1 MQVMFSFVPFFKIIT
16 ITIII
21 IIIIIRWL
29 WDLVV
34 EVALL
39 WKVGFCGGR
48 KTRGPGEQI
57 CVARTKTN
65 NKLNPHVTPGL
76 ENKPGP
82 QCWESSTLSTAPS
95 RLLQKEI
102 EFWINCLRYNCYY
115 ICATDIDECTHGIH
129 ECLNESANCLNTV
142 GSYNCVCKDGYQ
154 GDGKTICTPEGK

>member
-1 MQVMFSFVPFFKIIT
+1 MQVMFRFVLFFKIIT
-16 ITIII
+16 IT

-39 WKVGFCGGR
+39 SKVGFCGGR

-65 NKLNPHVTPGL
+65 NELNPHVTSGL

-102 EFWINCLRYNCYY
+102 EF
-115 ICATDIDECTHGIH
+115 
-129 ECLNESANCLNTV
+129 
-142 GSYNCVCKDGYQ
+142 
-154 GDGKTICTPEGK
+154 